1 MSSLKTKT
9 IHVFQFMGR
18 HLRRFMLLLYLPVY
32 SIIFSMLERRENV
45 NFHIISLPIDYKI
58 PFIEIFIIPYVI
70 WFGFVTAGIVITV
83 FSAKSRDFMLM
94 YMDLVIGMTIFVI
107 ISAVFPNKLDLRPL
121 VMPRDNIFT
130 HMVRGL
136 YSIDTPT
143 NVMPSI
149 HVYNTIGICFGL
161 GRTDWFKRHKKINAA
176 SFIIG
181 FLIIISTVFIKQ
193 HGLLDVGLAI
203 LMQAVAVPL
212 LLDDRRN
219 HLAMKFVKWYDPKY
233 A

>member
-1 MSSLKTKT
+1 
-9 IHVFQFMGR
+9 
-18 HLRRFMLLLYLPVY
+18 
-32 SIIFSMLERRENV
+32 
-45 NFHIISLPIDYKI
+45 
-58 PFIEIFIIPYVI
+58 
-70 WFGFVTAGIVITV
+70 
-83 FSAKSRDFMLM
+83 
-94 YMDLVIGMTIFVI
+94 
-107 ISAVFPNKLDLRPL
+107 
-121 VMPRDNIFT
+121 MPRDNIFT

-203 LMQAVAVPL
+203 LMQAVAVPP
-212 LLDDRRN
+212 
-219 HLAMKFVKWYDPKY
+219 AP
-233 A
+233 